1 MPYGLATAQDSGDE
15 ERDFLLN
22 IAGRAAMSSKEPTRL
37 AELLGRGRLLGLSR
51 EAAQRRAST
60 ERVRAR
66 LPADEAEH
74 LVSAVTNDAGELV
87 VVMDS
92 PVWAARVRYRAEELG
107 VSRLRVK
114 VAP

>member
-1 MPYGLATAQDSGDE
+1 MKP
-15 ERDFLLN
+15 
-22 IAGRAAMSSKEPTRL
+22 KEPTRL
-37 AELLGRGRLLGLSR
+37 SELLGRGRLAGLGR

-74 LVSAVTNDAGELV
+74 LVSAVTNEAGELV

-107 VSRLRVK
+107 VNRLRVK